1 MQNPF
6 NTMVLRIAADS
17 LDRSADMLDSL
28 NETND
33 VNVTSEANMNRRA
46 AESLRA
52 VLAELQ
58 EG

>member
-1 MQNPF
+1 MQNSF

-33 VNVTSEANMNRRA
+33 FNVTSEANMNRRA

>member
-6 NTMVLRIAADS
+6 NAAVIRIAADS